1 MHFGN
6 FIPHRVCYSCME
18 KTFEK
23 SELTEFIRKR
33 RKSVGLTQEQ
43 MAKKAGVGLR
53 FVRELEQ
60 GKRSLKMDKVD
71 QVLWLFGMEA
81 GAVPMDRSKI

>member
-1 MHFGN
+1 
-6 FIPHRVCYSCME
+6 ME
-18 KTFEK
+18 NDYEK
-23 SELTEFIRKR
+23 SELTEFVRMR
-33 RKSVGLTQEQ
+33 RKAVGLTQEE

-71 QVLWLFGMEA
+71 QVLWLFGMET
-81 GAVPMDRSKI
+81 GAVPRDRSKY